1 MLKDKVKFEVIVGS
15 DESFDYPL
23 VVTTAST
30 SKGIEFDYVI
40 IPFVDEVNYHS
51 PLDRNML
58 YVASTRA
65 LHELDILY
73 EGKKSKFLKRHEYT
87 KND

>member
-1 MLKDKVKFEVIVGS
+1 MSKKVSLVLEGGGMRGAYTAGCLSWLI
-15 DESFDYPL
+15 DE
-23 VVTTAST
+23 
-30 SKGIEFDYVI
+30 GIEFDYVI